1 MLITTVVYDKEPLP
15 CDTGQVIEGQSTL
28 NALYKGYGDIPPFG
42 NGPDQQEIHRQGN
55 GYVRSLFPQ
64 TDFIHSCHLVDPA
77 APAAEDAAAGDS
89 SRAAEREAATRQEEA
104 AAKQDA
110 EGGEEEQEE
119 EEEEQGRDTDN
130 DAVLDGSIEEG
141 VVSERLDVSDLEC
154 SCS

>member
-1 MLITTVVYDKEPLP
+1 MQHNVGYDAPLRVYH
-15 CDTGQVIEGQSTL
+15 TGQVIEGQSTL
-28 NALYKGYGDIPPFG
+28 NALYKDYGDIPPFG
-42 NGPDQQEIHRQGN
+42 SGPDQQEIHRQGN

-77 APAAEDAAAGDS
+77 APAAEDAAGDS
-89 SRAAEREAATRQEEA
+89 ARAAEREAATRQEEA

-110 EGGEEEQEE
+110 EGGEGEQE

-141 VVSERLDVSDLEC
+141 VVSERLDVSDL
-154 SCS
+154 

>member
-1 MLITTVVYDKEPLP
+1 MLCYDAPLRVYH
-15 CDTGQVIEGQSTL
+15 TGQVIEGQSTL

-42 NGPDQQEIHRQGN
+42 NGPDQQEIHHQGN

-64 TDFIHSCHLVDPA
+64 TDFIHSCHLIDPA

-89 SRAAEREAATRQEEA
+89 ARAAEREAATRQEEA
-104 AAKQDA
+104 AEKQEA
-110 EGGEEEQEE
+110 EAGRAGQEEEQEE

-154 SCS
+154 SCT